1 MKEKNILVKA
11 WELFVDAAEIWFFIL
26 GIVVSLQFL
35 FGATVA
41 QIDQRLWEVVFLGA
55 IVLLLLKKIRASY
68 FKKKEV

>member
-11 WELFVDAAEIWFFIL
+11 WELFGDAAEICFFIL